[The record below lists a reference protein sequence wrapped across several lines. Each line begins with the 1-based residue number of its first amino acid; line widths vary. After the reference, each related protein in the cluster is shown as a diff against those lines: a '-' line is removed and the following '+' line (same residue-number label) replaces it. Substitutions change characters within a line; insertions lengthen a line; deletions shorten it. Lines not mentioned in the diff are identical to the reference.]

1 MKPGTEW
8 RPAWNCGEHSSPDC
22 PSRFWGWTAVTLI
35 LSIVLGLLT
44 GFFGHTLRQRT
55 QLSTVAVSSLL
66 TLLAALA
73 LPRIFT
79 EGNQY
84 ALVCTAVSYVTM
96 SSTERLAK
104 VWETLPSV
112 CFALYCV
119 LWARRAYGDR
129 GAARYICCP
138 GRLGFYSSQGSQE
151 AFQKGG

>member
-1 MKPGTEW
+1 M
-8 RPAWNCGEHSSPDC
+8 
-22 PSRFWGWTAVTLI
+22 TLI

-79 EGNQY
+79 DGNQY
-84 ALVCTAVSYVTM
+84 ALVSTAVSYVTM

-104 VWETLPSV
+104 VWETLTVSLFCSV
-112 CFALYCV
+112 LVYYGQDV
-119 LWARRAYGDR
+119 LMGI
-129 GAARYICCP
+129 G
-138 GRLGFYSSQGSQE
+138 GRLGTFAALAVL
-151 AFQKGG
+151 AFTVPRAHRKLFKKGVRT